1 MVYTPQSSII
11 SIRSGKK
18 KAQSELLSMMLITG
32 ILIAIIGSSYL
43 WGIPLIEKSKTSAEN
58 EKAESLMK
66 MIKEK
71 IDDVAQTG
79 EQKTF
84 SFDLSGDME
93 LTDDNSLIYSIS
105 TRGLTIAST
114 AWVPLAGGS
123 LPVQEDMAATKADG
137 GSDKVNIND
146 EVACQMT
153 STCPAGQISLTACTS
168 TAIEGTYTEGQ
179 TFQLG
184 SDTYKVN
191 HIDCAGTKDS
201 LALIIGPEK
210 EKAGIIGIDEAGVLI
225 ARSISFADR
234 FKTTYRLVY
243 RELDAVSGISNDG
256 YRIRLVRDGNS
267 LINAGPHKL
276 TIRRDENTR
285 VVGKSKYGG
294 DLTET
299 KIYISMS

>member
-1 MVYTPQSSII
+1 
-11 SIRSGKK
+11 
-18 KAQSELLSMMLITG
+18 MMLITG
-32 ILIAIIGSSYL
+32 ILIAIIGSSYM
-43 WGIPLIEKSKTSAEN
+43 WGVPLIEKGKTSSEN

-66 MIKEK
+66 MIKDK

-84 SFDLSGDME
+84 SFDISGDME
-93 LTDDNSLIYSIS
+93 LADDNSLIYSIF

-114 AWVPLAGGS
+114 AWVPLVGGS
-123 LPVQEDMAATKADG
+123 LPVQEDMAATSANG
-137 GSDKVNIND
+137 GSDKVNINE
-146 EVACQMT
+146 EVTCQMT
-153 STCPAGQISLTACTS
+153 STCPASQISLSSCTN

-179 TFQLG
+179 TFQVG
-184 SDTYKVN
+184 SETYTIN

-210 EKAGIIGIDEAGVLI
+210 EKAGIVGIDEAGVLI
-225 ARSISFADR
+225 ARSISYADR

-243 RELDAVSGISNDG
+243 RELDAVSGPSNDG
-256 YRIRLVRDGNS
+256 YRIRLVRDGNN
-267 LINAGPHKL
+267 LISSGPHKI
-276 TIRRDENTR
+276 TIRRDENAR

-299 KIYISMS
+299 KIYISIS

>member
-1 MVYTPQSSII
+1 MVNTPRSN
-11 SIRSGKK
+11 IRIKIR

-32 ILIAIIGSSYL
+32 ILIAIIGSSYM
-43 WGIPLIEKSKTSAEN
+43 WGVPLIEKGKTSSEN

-84 SFDLSGDME
+84 SFDISGDME
-93 LTDDNSLIYSIS
+93 LSDDNSLTYSIS

-123 LPVQEDMAATKADG
+123 LPVQEDMAATSANG
-137 GSDKVNIND
+137 GSDKVNINE
-146 EVACQMT
+146 EVICQMT
-153 STCPAGQISLTACTS
+153 SSCSPAQITLTSCQGPYTPPS
-168 TAIEGTYTEGQ
+168 PLTEGQ
-179 TFQLG
+179 TFNLG
-184 SDTYKVN
+184 SDTYRVN

-210 EKAGIIGIDEAGVLI
+210 EKAGITGIDEAGVLI
-225 ARSISFADR
+225 ARSLSYADK

-243 RELDAVSGISNDG
+243 RELDAVSGPSNDG

-267 LINAGPHKL
+267 LINSGPHKI

>member
-1 MVYTPQSSII
+1 MNAPQSITKT
-11 SIRSGKK
+11 RNK

-32 ILIAIIGSSYL
+32 ILIAIIGSSYM
-43 WGIPLIEKSKTSAEN
+43 WGIPLIEKGKTSSEN

-84 SFDLSGDME
+84 SFDLTGDME
-93 LTDDNSLIYSIS
+93 LTDDNSLTYSIT

-123 LPVQEDMAATKADG
+123 LPVHEYMAATKADG

-146 EVACQMT
+146 EVTCQMT
-153 STCPAGQISLTACTS
+153 SICPAAQISLTGC
-168 TAIEGTYTEGQ
+168 EGPYTPPSSLSEGE

-184 SDTYKVN
+184 SDTYEVD
-191 HIDCAGTKDS
+191 HIDCAGTKDD

-210 EKAGIIGIDEAGVLI
+210 EKAVIIGVDEAGVLI
-225 ARSISFADR
+225 ARSTSSADT
-234 FKTTYRLVY
+234 FKTIYRLVY
-243 RELDAVSGISNDG
+243 RELDAVSGPKNDG
-256 YRIRLVRDGNS
+256 YRIKLVRDGNNI
-267 LINAGPHKL
+267 INSGPHKI
-276 TIRRDENTR
+276 TIRRDENAR

-299 KIYISMS
+299 KIYITMS